1 METTTV
7 IKFNPTLL
15 RKQLENPNCR
25 AYFDKKYKNIMNY
38 YWKFLK
44 DAGPNCTIVQAALKA
59 LWSEEMHGAAPES
72 FQKSLRTG
80 NW

>member
-1 METTTV
+1 MSA

-15 RKQLENPNCR
+15 RKQLEDPKCR
-25 AYFDKKYKNIMNY
+25 AYFGEKYENIMTY

-59 LWSEEMHGAAPES
+59 LWTEEMHSASAES
-72 FQKSLRTG
+72 FQEALSTG
-80 NW
+80 TW